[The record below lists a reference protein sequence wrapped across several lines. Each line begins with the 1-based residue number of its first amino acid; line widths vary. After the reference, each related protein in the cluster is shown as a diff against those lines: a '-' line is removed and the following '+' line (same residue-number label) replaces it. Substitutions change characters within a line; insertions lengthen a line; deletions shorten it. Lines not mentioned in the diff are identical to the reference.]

1 MKKILIAILIL
12 AFAGAVN
19 AQNGRKD
26 NNHRK
31 DQLHRKENARHNALN
46 RQHSRENLN
55 LSTEQSTRIK
65 AINETFRKDMELL
78 RQEQLTVK
86 TRNDKKHELQKK
98 HVQEIQAVLTAEQ
111 KEQLAKNKKE
121 QKEKLA
127 KERKEKSKDVAR
139 DLNLSDDQRQK
150 LTVLRENYKA
160 KAEALRND
168 NSLTREQKRERL
180 QQLMTQQREE
190 MKTILTDEQIKQLQ
204 DRRIRG
210 KKRK

>member
-1 MKKILIAILIL
+1 MKKLLIAIMIV
-12 AFAGAVN
+12 AFAGSVN

-31 DQLHRKENARHNALN
+31 DQLHRKEIAKQKVINRH
-46 RQHSRENLN
+46 HSRENLN
-55 LSTEQSTRIK
+55 LTTEQSTRIK

-78 RQEQLTVK
+78 RQEQLTVQE
-86 TRNDKKHELQKK
+86 RNDKKHELQKK

-111 KEQLAKNKKE
+111 KDQLAKNKKD
-121 QKEKLA
+121 QKEKIA
-127 KERKEKSKDVAR
+127 NERKEKSKDVSR

-150 LTVLRENYKA
+150 LALLRENYKT

-168 NSLTREQKRERL
+168 NSLTKEQKRERL
-180 QQLMTQQREE
+180 QQLMNQQREE
-190 MKTILTDEQIKQLQ
+190 MKTILTDDQIKQLQ

-210 KKRK
+210 KKIK